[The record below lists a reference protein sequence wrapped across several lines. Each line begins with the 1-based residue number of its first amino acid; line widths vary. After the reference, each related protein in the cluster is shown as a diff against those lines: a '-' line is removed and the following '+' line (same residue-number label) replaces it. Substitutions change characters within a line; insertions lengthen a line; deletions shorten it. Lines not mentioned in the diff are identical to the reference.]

1 MTVTTCH
8 GMNFPLCWSAF
19 FAASFGYAY
28 LHWDRPGSAGM
39 TVFAAALIGGR
50 VGFLV
55 ALAVLVVIFV
65 ALRVRLSSYVTI
77 LVNLYFGIF
86 NFGGLLQVHDRS
98 AMSGLLIQLV
108 AICGIVVAVA
118 GIIQGIRQRLNYTYS
133 RLEGK

>member
-1 MTVTTCH
+1 MKKTTNANKIIAYTIIAMVLAAVIEFCMYAQV
-8 GMNFPLCWSAF
+8 GQAWNSA
-19 FAASFGYAY
+19 AV
-28 LHWDRPGSAGM
+28 L
-39 TVFAAALIGGR
+39 GR

-77 LVNLYFGIF
+77 LVNLYLGII
-86 NFGGLLQVHDRS
+86 NLGGLLQVHDRS

-118 GIIQGIRQRLNYTYS
+118 GIIQGVRQRLNYTYS

>member
-1 MTVTTCH
+1 MKKTT
-8 GMNFPLCWSAF
+8 NANKII
-19 FAASFGYAY
+19 AY
-28 LHWDRPGSAGM
+28 TIIAMVL
-39 TVFAAALIGGR
+39 AALIEFCMYAQIGQAWNSAAVLGR

-77 LVNLYFGIF
+77 LVNLYFGII

-118 GIIQGIRQRLNYTYS
+118 GIIQGIRQRLNFSYS

>member
-1 MTVTTCH
+1 MKRTTNANKIIAYTIIAMVLAAVIEFCMYAQV
-8 GMNFPLCWSAF
+8 GQAWNSA
-19 FAASFGYAY
+19 AV
-28 LHWDRPGSAGM
+28 L
-39 TVFAAALIGGR
+39 GR

-77 LVNLYFGIF
+77 LVNLYLGII
-86 NFGGLLQVHDRS
+86 NLGGLLQVHDRS

>member
-1 MTVTTCH
+1 MKKTTNANKIIAYTIIAMVLAAVIEFCMYAQV
-8 GMNFPLCWSAF
+8 GQAWNSA
-19 FAASFGYAY
+19 AV
-28 LHWDRPGSAGM
+28 L
-39 TVFAAALIGGR
+39 GR

-77 LVNLYFGIF
+77 LVNLYLGII
-86 NFGGLLQVHDRS
+86 NLGGLLQVHDRS

-118 GIIQGIRQRLNYTYS
+118 GIIQGIRQRLNYTCS

>member
-1 MTVTTCH
+1 MKKTTNANKIIAYTIIAMVLAAVIEFCMYAQV
-8 GMNFPLCWSAF
+8 GQAWNSA
-19 FAASFGYAY
+19 AV
-28 LHWDRPGSAGM
+28 L
-39 TVFAAALIGGR
+39 GR

-77 LVNLYFGIF
+77 LVNLYLGII
-86 NFGGLLQVHDRS
+86 NLGGLLQVHDRS

-118 GIIQGIRQRLNYTYS
+118 GIIQGIRQRLNYTYL

>member
-1 MTVTTCH
+1 MKKTTNANKIIAYTIIAMVLAAVIEFCMYAQV
-8 GMNFPLCWSAF
+8 GQAWNSA
-19 FAASFGYAY
+19 AV
-28 LHWDRPGSAGM
+28 L
-39 TVFAAALIGGR
+39 GR

-65 ALRVRLSSYVTI
+65 ALWVRLSSYVTI
-77 LVNLYFGIF
+77 LVNLYLGII
-86 NFGGLLQVHDRS
+86 NLGGLLQVHDRS

>member
-1 MTVTTCH
+1 MKKTTNANKIIPYTIIAMVLAAVIEFCMYAQV
-8 GMNFPLCWSAF
+8 GQAWNSA
-19 FAASFGYAY
+19 AV
-28 LHWDRPGSAGM
+28 L
-39 TVFAAALIGGR
+39 GR

-55 ALAVLVVIFV
+55 VLAVLVVIFV

-77 LVNLYFGIF
+77 LVNLYLGII
-86 NFGGLLQVHDRS
+86 NLGGLLQVHDRS

>member
-1 MTVTTCH
+1 MKKTTNANKIIAYTVIAMVLAAVIEFCMYAQV
-8 GMNFPLCWSAF
+8 GQAWNSA
-19 FAASFGYAY
+19 AV
-28 LHWDRPGSAGM
+28 L
-39 TVFAAALIGGR
+39 GR

-77 LVNLYFGIF
+77 LVNLYLGII
-86 NFGGLLQVHDRS
+86 NLGGLLQVHDRS

>member
-1 MTVTTCH
+1 MKKTT
-8 GMNFPLCWSAF
+8 NANKII
-19 FAASFGYAY
+19 AY
-28 LHWDRPGSAGM
+28 TIIAMVL
-39 TVFAAALIGGR
+39 AALIEFCMYAQIGQAWNSAAVLGR

-55 ALAVLVVIFV
+55 VLAVLVVIFV

-77 LVNLYFGIF
+77 LVNLYFGII

>member
-1 MTVTTCH
+1 MKKTT
-8 GMNFPLCWSAF
+8 NANKII
-19 FAASFGYAY
+19 AY
-28 LHWDRPGSAGM
+28 TIIAMVL
-39 TVFAAALIGGR
+39 AALIEFCMYAQIGQAWNSAAVLGR

-77 LVNLYFGIF
+77 LVNLYFGII
-86 NFGGLLQVHDRS
+86 NLGGLLQVHDRS

>member
-1 MTVTTCH
+1 MKKTTNANKIIAYTIIAMVLAAVIEFCMYAQV
-8 GMNFPLCWSAF
+8 GQAWNSA
-19 FAASFGYAY
+19 AV
-28 LHWDRPGSAGM
+28 L
-39 TVFAAALIGGR
+39 GR

-55 ALAVLVVIFV
+55 VLAVLVVIFV

-77 LVNLYFGIF
+77 LVNLYLGII
-86 NFGGLLQVHDRS
+86 NLGGLLQVHDRS

-108 AICGIVVAVA
+108 AICGIVVAVT

>member
-1 MTVTTCH
+1 MKKTT
-8 GMNFPLCWSAF
+8 NANKII
-19 FAASFGYAY
+19 AY
-28 LHWDRPGSAGM
+28 TIIAMVL
-39 TVFAAALIGGR
+39 AALIEFCMYAQVGQAWNSAAVLGR

-77 LVNLYFGIF
+77 LVNLYFGII

>member
-1 MTVTTCH
+1 MKKTTNANKIIAYTIIAMVLATVIEFCMYAQV
-8 GMNFPLCWSAF
+8 GQAWNSA
-19 FAASFGYAY
+19 AV
-28 LHWDRPGSAGM
+28 L
-39 TVFAAALIGGR
+39 GR

-55 ALAVLVVIFV
+55 VLAVLVVIFV

-77 LVNLYFGIF
+77 LVNLYLGII
-86 NFGGLLQVHDRS
+86 NLGGLLQVHDRS

>member
-1 MTVTTCH
+1 MKKTTNANKIIAYTIIAIVLAAVIEFCMYAQV
-8 GMNFPLCWSAF
+8 GQAWNSA
-19 FAASFGYAY
+19 AV
-28 LHWDRPGSAGM
+28 L
-39 TVFAAALIGGR
+39 GR

-55 ALAVLVVIFV
+55 VLAVLVVIFV

-77 LVNLYFGIF
+77 LVNLYLGII
-86 NFGGLLQVHDRS
+86 NLGGLLQVHDRS

>member
-1 MTVTTCH
+1 MKKTTNANKIIAYTIIAMVLAAVIEFCMYAQV
-8 GMNFPLCWSAF
+8 GQAWNSA
-19 FAASFGYAY
+19 AV
-28 LHWDRPGSAGM
+28 L
-39 TVFAAALIGGR
+39 GR

-77 LVNLYFGIF
+77 LVNLYLGII
-86 NFGGLLQVHDRS
+86 NLGGLLQVHDRS

-108 AICGIVVAVA
+108 AICRIVVAVA

>member
-1 MTVTTCH
+1 MKKTTNANKIIAYTIIAMVLAAVIEFCMYAQV
-8 GMNFPLCWSAF
+8 GQAWNSA
-19 FAASFGYAY
+19 AI
-28 LHWDRPGSAGM
+28 L
-39 TVFAAALIGGR
+39 GR

-77 LVNLYFGIF
+77 LVNLYLGII
-86 NFGGLLQVHDRS
+86 NLGGLLQVHDRS

>member
-1 MTVTTCH
+1 MKKTT
-8 GMNFPLCWSAF
+8 NANKII
-19 FAASFGYAY
+19 AY
-28 LHWDRPGSAGM
+28 TIIAMVL
-39 TVFAAALIGGR
+39 AALIEFCMYAQIGQAWNSAAVLGR
-50 VGFLV
+50 VGYLV

-77 LVNLYFGIF
+77 LVNLYFGII

>member
-1 MTVTTCH
+1 MKKTTNANKIIAYTIIAMVLAAVIEFCMYAQV
-8 GMNFPLCWSAF
+8 GQAWNSA
-19 FAASFGYAY
+19 AV
-28 LHWDRPGSAGM
+28 L
-39 TVFAAALIGGR
+39 GR

-77 LVNLYFGIF
+77 LVNLYLGII
-86 NFGGLLQVHDRS
+86 NLGGLLQVHDRS

-108 AICGIVVAVA
+108 AICGIVMAVA

>member
-1 MTVTTCH
+1 MKKATNANKIIAYTIIAMVLAAVIEFCMYAQV
-8 GMNFPLCWSAF
+8 GQAWNSA
-19 FAASFGYAY
+19 AV
-28 LHWDRPGSAGM
+28 L
-39 TVFAAALIGGR
+39 GR

-77 LVNLYFGIF
+77 LVNLYLGII
-86 NFGGLLQVHDRS
+86 NLGGLLQVHDRS

>member
-1 MTVTTCH
+1 MKKTTNANKIIAYTIIAMVLAAVIEFCMYAQV
-8 GMNFPLCWSAF
+8 GQAWNSA
-19 FAASFGYAY
+19 AV
-28 LHWDRPGSAGM
+28 L
-39 TVFAAALIGGR
+39 GR

-55 ALAVLVVIFV
+55 VLAVLVVIFV

-77 LVNLYFGIF
+77 LVNLYLGII
-86 NFGGLLQVHDRS
+86 NLGGLLQVHDRS

-108 AICGIVVAVA
+108 AICGNVVAVA

>member
-1 MTVTTCH
+1 MKKTTTANKIIAYTIIAMVLAAVIEFCMYAQV
-8 GMNFPLCWSAF
+8 GQAWNSA
-19 FAASFGYAY
+19 AV
-28 LHWDRPGSAGM
+28 L
-39 TVFAAALIGGR
+39 GR

-77 LVNLYFGIF
+77 LVNLYLGII
-86 NFGGLLQVHDRS
+86 NLGGLLQVHDRS

>member
-1 MTVTTCH
+1 MKKTTNANKIIAYTIIAMVLAAVIEFCMYAQV
-8 GMNFPLCWSAF
+8 GQAWNSA
-19 FAASFGYAY
+19 AV
-28 LHWDRPGSAGM
+28 L
-39 TVFAAALIGGR
+39 GR

-77 LVNLYFGIF
+77 LVNLYLGII
-86 NFGGLLQVHDRS
+86 NLGGLLQVHDRS

-118 GIIQGIRQRLNYTYS
+118 GIIQGIHQRLNYTYS

>member
-1 MTVTTCH
+1 MKKTTNANKIIAYTIIAMVLAAGIEFCMYAQV
-8 GMNFPLCWSAF
+8 GQAWNSA
-19 FAASFGYAY
+19 AV
-28 LHWDRPGSAGM
+28 L
-39 TVFAAALIGGR
+39 GR

-77 LVNLYFGIF
+77 LVNLYLGII
-86 NFGGLLQVHDRS
+86 NLGGLLQVHDRS

>member
-1 MTVTTCH
+1 MKKTTNANKIIAYTIIAMVLAAVIEFCMYAQV
-8 GMNFPLCWSAF
+8 GQAWNSA
-19 FAASFGYAY
+19 AV
-28 LHWDRPGSAGM
+28 L
-39 TVFAAALIGGR
+39 GR

-77 LVNLYFGIF
+77 LVNLYLGII
-86 NFGGLLQVHDRS
+86 NLGGLLQVHDRS

-108 AICGIVVAVA
+108 AICGIVGATA

>member
-1 MTVTTCH
+1 MKKTTNANMIIAYTIIAMVLAAVIEFCMYAQV
-8 GMNFPLCWSAF
+8 GQAWNSA
-19 FAASFGYAY
+19 AV
-28 LHWDRPGSAGM
+28 L
-39 TVFAAALIGGR
+39 GR

-77 LVNLYFGIF
+77 LVNLYLGII
-86 NFGGLLQVHDRS
+86 NLGGLLQVHDRS

>member
-1 MTVTTCH
+1 MKKTTNANKIIAYTIMAMVLAAVIEFCMYAQV
-8 GMNFPLCWSAF
+8 GQAWNSA
-19 FAASFGYAY
+19 AV
-28 LHWDRPGSAGM
+28 L
-39 TVFAAALIGGR
+39 GR

-77 LVNLYFGIF
+77 LVNLYLGII
-86 NFGGLLQVHDRS
+86 NLGGLLQVHDRS

>member
-1 MTVTTCH
+1 MKKTTNANKIIAYTIIAMVLAAVIEFCMYAQV
-8 GMNFPLCWSAF
+8 GQAWNSA
-19 FAASFGYAY
+19 AV
-28 LHWDRPGSAGM
+28 L
-39 TVFAAALIGGR
+39 GR
-50 VGFLV
+50 EGFLV

-77 LVNLYFGIF
+77 LVNLYLGII
-86 NFGGLLQVHDRS
+86 NLGGLLQVHDRS

>member
-1 MTVTTCH
+1 MKKTTNANKIIAYTIIAMVLAAVIEFC
-8 GMNFPLCWSAF
+8 MYAQVSQAWNSA
-19 FAASFGYAY
+19 AV
-28 LHWDRPGSAGM
+28 L
-39 TVFAAALIGGR
+39 GR

-77 LVNLYFGIF
+77 LVNLYLGII
-86 NFGGLLQVHDRS
+86 NLGGLLQVHDRS

>member
-1 MTVTTCH
+1 MKKTTNANKIIAYTIIAMVLAAVIEFCMYAQV
-8 GMNFPLCWSAF
+8 GQAWNSA
-19 FAASFGYAY
+19 AV
-28 LHWDRPGSAGM
+28 L
-39 TVFAAALIGGR
+39 GR
-50 VGFLV
+50 VGCLV

-77 LVNLYFGIF
+77 LVNLYLGII
-86 NFGGLLQVHDRS
+86 NLGGLLQVHDRS

>member
-1 MTVTTCH
+1 MKKTTNANKIIAYTIIAMVLAAVIEFCMYAQV
-8 GMNFPLCWSAF
+8 GQAWNSA
-19 FAASFGYAY
+19 AV
-28 LHWDRPGSAGM
+28 L
-39 TVFAAALIGGR
+39 GR

-77 LVNLYFGIF
+77 LVNLYVGII
-86 NFGGLLQVHDRS
+86 NLGGLLQVHDRS

>member
-1 MTVTTCH
+1 MKKTTNANKIIAYTIIAMVLAAVIEFCMYAQV
-8 GMNFPLCWSAF
+8 GQAWNSA
-19 FAASFGYAY
+19 A
-28 LHWDRPGSAGM
+28 
-39 TVFAAALIGGR
+39 VVGR

-55 ALAVLVVIFV
+55 VLAVLVVIFV

-77 LVNLYFGIF
+77 LVNLYLGII
-86 NFGGLLQVHDRS
+86 NLGGLLQVHDRS

>member
-1 MTVTTCH
+1 MKKTTNANKIIAYTIIAMVLAAVIEFCMYAQV
-8 GMNFPLCWSAF
+8 GQAWNSA
-19 FAASFGYAY
+19 AV
-28 LHWDRPGSAGM
+28 L
-39 TVFAAALIGGR
+39 GR

-77 LVNLYFGIF
+77 LVNLYLGII
-86 NFGGLLQVHDRS
+86 NLGGLLQVHDRY

>member
-1 MTVTTCH
+1 MKKTTNANKIIAYTVIAMVLAAVIEFCMYAQV
-8 GMNFPLCWSAF
+8 GQAWNSA
-19 FAASFGYAY
+19 AV
-28 LHWDRPGSAGM
+28 L
-39 TVFAAALIGGR
+39 GR

-55 ALAVLVVIFV
+55 VLAVLVVIFV

-77 LVNLYFGIF
+77 LVNLYLGII
-86 NFGGLLQVHDRS
+86 NLGGLLQVHDRS

-118 GIIQGIRQRLNYTYS
+118 GIIQGIRQRPNYTYS

>member
-1 MTVTTCH
+1 MKKTTNANKIIAYTIIAMVLAAVIEFC
-8 GMNFPLCWSAF
+8 MYAQVDQAWNSA
-19 FAASFGYAY
+19 AV
-28 LHWDRPGSAGM
+28 L
-39 TVFAAALIGGR
+39 GR

-77 LVNLYFGIF
+77 LVNLYLGII
-86 NFGGLLQVHDRS
+86 NLGGLLQVHDRS

>member
-1 MTVTTCH
+1 MKKTTNANKIIAYTIIAMVLAAVIEFCMYAQV
-8 GMNFPLCWSAF
+8 GQAWNSA
-19 FAASFGYAY
+19 AV
-28 LHWDRPGSAGM
+28 L
-39 TVFAAALIGGR
+39 GR

-77 LVNLYFGIF
+77 LVNLCLGII
-86 NFGGLLQVHDRS
+86 NLGGLLQVHDRS

>member
-1 MTVTTCH
+1 MKKTKNANKIIAYTIIAMVLAAVIEFCMYAQV
-8 GMNFPLCWSAF
+8 GQAWNSA
-19 FAASFGYAY
+19 AV
-28 LHWDRPGSAGM
+28 L
-39 TVFAAALIGGR
+39 GR

-77 LVNLYFGIF
+77 LVNLYLGII
-86 NFGGLLQVHDRS
+86 NLGGLLQVHDRS

>member
-1 MTVTTCH
+1 MKKTTNANKIIAYTIIAMVLAAVIEFCMYAQV
-8 GMNFPLCWSAF
+8 GQAWNSA
-19 FAASFGYAY
+19 AV
-28 LHWDRPGSAGM
+28 L
-39 TVFAAALIGGR
+39 GR

-65 ALRVRLSSYVTI
+65 ALRLRLSSYVTI
-77 LVNLYFGIF
+77 LVNLYLGII
-86 NFGGLLQVHDRS
+86 NLGGLLQVHDRS
-98 AMSGLLIQLV
+98 AVSGLLIQLV